1 MTNPAMRSEFESKFS
16 CEVLPSSRDKLVAT
30 LQSNFDNQTR
40 IAVTKSSILSL
51 LSWAKSRNYE
61 DCSISNAT
69 DRHNACVYWDGYMR
83 AIEHILEMEDQ

>member
-1 MTNPAMRSEFESKFS
+1 MTNSAIRSQFESKFS
-16 CEVLPSSRDKLVAT
+16 CEILPSSREKLVAALRT
-30 LQSNFDNQTR
+30 NYDNQTR
-40 IAVTKSSILSL
+40 IDVTKSSVIRL
-51 LSWAKSRNYE
+51 LDWAKSRNLE